1 MHDLVTELYP
11 VCRSITGNGIRETLR
26 TLGRHIPLEIH
37 EVPSGTPVF
46 DWTVP
51 DEWNVREAWVASSR
65 GERVIDFRKHN
76 LHLMSYS
83 APIRTKLS
91 LAELKKHLH
100 SIPERPDWIPY
111 RTSYYRRDWAFCL
124 THRQLAAL
132 PEDTYE
138 VCVDTTLAPGS
149 LTYAECFVPGK
160 TDREILVSTHA
171 CHPSLAND
179 NLSGLAVSTFLAKRI
194 LSRERRY
201 SYRFL
206 FLPGTIGSI
215 TWLARNEARAA
226 RIEHGLVVT
235 GVGDA
240 GNLTYKRSRR
250 GQAEIDRAVVHVL
263 ESAKKPYAVEDFSPY
278 GYDERQYCSPGFD
291 LPVGC
296 FMRSGWGKYPEYHTS
311 ADDLRFVRPESL
323 VSSLERLTEIFDLL
337 ESNRRYRNLNPKC
350 EPQLGKRGLYDST
363 GGRSDAKEFQMA
375 MLWVLNFS
383 DGAHDL
389 LEIAERSRIPFGTIA
404 EAAAALASHGL
415 LAEASSISKAE

>member
-1 MHDLVTELYP
+1 MHRLVTELYP
-11 VCRSITGNGIRETLR
+11 LCRSITGNGIRETLR
-26 TLGRHIPLEIH
+26 TLARHIPLEIH

-51 DEWNVREAWVASSR
+51 DEWNVRDAWVANSR
-65 GERVIDFRKHN
+65 GERVIDFRAHN

-83 APIRTKLS
+83 APIRAKLS

-100 SIPERPDWIPY
+100 SIPEHEDWIPY
-111 RTSYYRRDWAFCL
+111 RTSYYRRDWAFCV

-149 LTYAECFVPGK
+149 LSYAECCAGE
-160 TDREILVSTHA
+160 DGSGDLCRHA
-171 CHPSLAND
+171 CILRSRTTTSPAP
-179 NLSGLAVSTFLAKRI
+179 VCTFLAER
-194 LSRERRY
+194 LLARESRY

-206 FLPGTIGSI
+206 FLPGTNGSI
-215 TWLARNEARAA
+215 TWLARNEAHVG
-226 RIEHGLVVT
+226 RIDHGLVVT

-240 GNLTYKRSRR
+240 GNLTYKKSRR

-263 ESAKKPYAVEDFSPY
+263 EGTKQSYAVEDFSPY

-323 VSSLERLTEIFDLL
+323 ASSLERLTEIFELL
-337 ESNRRYRNLNPKC
+337 ESNRRYRNLNPNC

-383 DGAHDL
+383 DGEHDL
-389 LEIAERSRIPFGTIA
+389 LEIAERSSIAFGTIA

-415 LAEASSISKAE
+415 LAERAAVSKQE